1 MLLYFSNCL
10 SFGLPKEKKKKK
22 MTTKMCL
29 SGAVNAFSYRSVAM
43 SALAEGI
50 SPFCAL
56 KM

>member
-10 SFGLPKEKKKKK
+10 SFGLPKEKKKK

>member
-10 SFGLPKEKKKKK
+10 SFGLPKEKKK